1 MKAAPLTLE
10 ALNKIIKSTLKDQLD
25 SFWVVAEI
33 NEITLN
39 FSGHCYLELVQK
51 SEKTEQ
57 LVARAKATIW
67 NNIYRML
74 QPYFETTTGQSLAAG
89 MKIMVRVIVEFHEV
103 YGLSLNIVDIEPTYT
118 VGEISLRRQ
127 KILQKLTNEGVIDM
141 NRELLLPY
149 FVNRIAIVSSKTAA
163 GLLDFQN
170 QLHHNPQ
177 GYQFYAKV
185 FPAIMQ
191 GNEAE
196 GSIINQLERIYQH
209 ADLFD
214 VVVIIRGGGAAADL
228 ECFNS
233 YWLAYHITQF
243 PLPVL
248 SGIGHE
254 QDDTVTD
261 RVAHTRLKTPTAV
274 AGFLV
279 DKMQEV
285 AQDLAE
291 TNENIIDLCQEII
304 AMHQSL
310 LEQRVRSLQKNYSRV
325 MNLESKTLSKAILHM
340 STLARKKMFSLEHTL
355 DKSGEQLKNTAYR
368 QLDQHQFAMNSVHS
382 EFKSSLKI
390 ILNTEQHH
398 LSMLEKSLLY
408 NNPQYILEKGFTL
421 TLKDGQR
428 VKHADT
434 LKKGDAIETVF
445 ADGKKKSII
454 H

>member
-1 MKAAPLTLE
+1 MKAAPLTLQ
-10 ALNKIIKSTLKDQLD
+10 ALNKIIKGTLKDHLD

-33 NEITLN
+33 HEFTLN
-39 FSGHCYLELVQK
+39 HSGHCYLELVQK
-51 SEKTEQ
+51 SEKNEQ

-74 QPYFETTTGQSLAAG
+74 QPYFETTTGQSLSAG
-89 MKIMVRVIVEFHEV
+89 MKVMVRAIVEFHEV

-127 KILQKLTNEGVIDM
+127 KILQKLTDEGVIDM

-149 FVNRIAIVSSKTAA
+149 FIKRVAIVSSKTAA

-170 QLHHNPQ
+170 QLHRNLQ
-177 GYQFYAKV
+177 GYKFYSKV

-196 GSIINQLERIYQH
+196 GSIINQLELIYQH

-248 SGIGHE
+248 TGIGHE

-279 DKMQEV
+279 DNMQKV

-291 TNENIIDLCQEII
+291 TNESIMELCRERI
-304 AMHQSL
+304 AIHQSL
-310 LEQRVRSLQKNYSRV
+310 LEQGARSLQKFYSRA
-325 MNLESKTLSKAILHM
+325 MNTESKSLARTILQM
-340 STLARKKMFSLEHTL
+340 STLTRRKIFSLQHTL
-355 DKSGEQLKNTAYR
+355 DKSGEQLKISAYR
-368 QLDQHQFAMNSVHS
+368 QLDQHRFGLNFIYS
-382 EFKSSLKI
+382 EFKSDLKI
-390 ILNTEQHH
+390 RFNKAEHR
-398 LSMLEKSLLY
+398 LSLLEKSLLY
-408 NNPQYILEKGFTL
+408 NNPQQILEKGFTL

-428 VKHADT
+428 VKHAET

-445 ADGKKKSII
+445 ADGKKKSIV

>member
-10 ALNKIIKSTLKDQLD
+10 ALNKIIKATLKEQLD

-33 NEITLN
+33 NEINLN
-39 FSGHCYLELVQK
+39 YSGHCYLELVQK
-51 SEKTEQ
+51 SEKNEQ
-57 LVARAKATIW
+57 LVAKSRATIW
-67 NNIYRML
+67 NNVYRML

-89 MKIMVRVIVEFHEV
+89 MKVMVRVIVEFHEF
-103 YGLSLNIVDIEPTYT
+103 YGLSLNIADIEPTYT

-127 KILQKLTNEGVIDM
+127 KILQKLADEGVIDM

-170 QLHHNPQ
+170 QLHRNPH
-177 GYQFYAKV
+177 GYQFYSKV

-248 SGIGHE
+248 TGIGHE
-254 QDDTVTD
+254 QDNTVTD

-291 TNENIIDLCQEII
+291 TNQNIMDLCQERIV
-304 AMHQSL
+304 MHQSL
-310 LEQRVRSLQKNYSRV
+310 LEQRARNLQKHYSRA
-325 MNLESKTLSKAILHM
+325 MNLESKTLSKAILQI
-340 STLARKKMFSLEHTL
+340 SALARKKTFTLQHAL
-355 DKSGEQLKNTAYR
+355 DKSGEHLKSTIYR
-368 QLDQHQFAMNSVHS
+368 QLDQHQFSLDSVHS
-382 EFKSSLKI
+382 EIKSGLKFI
-390 ILNTEQHH
+390 HNTEEHR
-398 LSMLEKSLLY
+398 LKLLEKSLLY
-408 NNPQYILEKGFTL
+408 NNPQHILEKGFTL

-428 VKHADT
+428 IKHADT
-434 LKKGDAIETVF
+434 LKKGDVVETVF
-445 ADGKKKSII
+445 ADGRKKSII
-454 H
+454 D